1 MSSPSLTYGALV
13 ALIFVGAMEFAAD
26 PTQAAMLIQPA
37 GMNPSQAQLV
47 YGGCGAGWRRTVFG
61 GCTRVNQPRFTC
73 QPGFHKVPAPTPSG
87 HRCVMNGY

>member
-1 MSSPSLTYGALV
+1 LSYGALV
-13 ALIFVGAMEFAAD
+13 ALTFVGATGLAAD
-26 PTQAAMLIQPA
+26 PAQAAMLIQPA
-37 GMNPSQAQLV
+37 GMNVSQGQLA

-87 HRCVMNGY
+87 YRCVMNGY